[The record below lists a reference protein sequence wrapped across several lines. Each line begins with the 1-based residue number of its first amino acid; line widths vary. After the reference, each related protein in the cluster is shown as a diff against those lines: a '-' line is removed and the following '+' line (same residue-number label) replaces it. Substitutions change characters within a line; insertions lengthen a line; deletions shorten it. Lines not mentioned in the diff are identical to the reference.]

1 MTRRKSQRGVT
12 LIEMMIAMVV
22 SLVLIAGVGTIY
34 ISSKRNYQAR
44 DQFSMMDENARIA
57 LNSLKKHLEHAGY
70 AANGVFPLPHP
81 FVVGG
86 QPAWAPCGKISL
98 NRKTSSQIYLTQDG
112 AVPAP
117 PVNVQND
124 GVGIAFLS
132 DDSLF
137 TDCGNSSFDVDTD
150 ACRASQA
157 PSSMGALVYNSFS
170 IDWVA
175 GSREQNS
182 VQDFIPTLYCSGSA
196 SGSKQMI
203 AQGIERM
210 ELMYGVDSDADGSV
224 EQYLTANNV
233 GANWPSVISIKVGLL
248 VKSLEP
254 VLQGAESRTYDV
266 LGNTVTTN
274 DRYQRSVYTEVI
286 HLRNRV

>member
-1 MTRRKSQRGVT
+1 MTRRKSQQGVT

-34 ISSKRNYQAR
+34 MSSKRNYQAR
-44 DQFSMMDENARIA
+44 DQFSMMDENARVA

-70 AANGVFPLPHP
+70 ASNGVFPAAHP
-81 FVVGG
+81 FVVDN
-86 QPAWAPCGKISL
+86 QPPA
-98 NRKTSSQIYLTQDG
+98 TSCNDDTDVYPNAGRTYYLTQNN
-112 AVPAP
+112 AIPASG
-117 PVNVQND
+117 VNVQDD
-124 GVGIAFLS
+124 GVAIAFLS
-132 DDSLF
+132 DDTLF
-137 TDCGNSSFDVDTD
+137 TDCSNGAVPSG
-150 ACRASQA
+150 CRLGRSPSAQAS
-157 PSSMGALVYNSFS
+157 LVYNSFS
-170 IDWVA
+170 LDRVGA
-175 GSREQNS
+175 GESNS
-182 VQDFIPTLYCSGSA
+182 VGDLIPTLYCSGSA
-196 SGSKQMI
+196 SSSKQMI

-210 ELMYGVDSDADGSV
+210 ELLYGVDSDADGSV

-254 VLQGAESRTYDV
+254 VLQGTESRTYDV